1 MSVIQPG
8 CFHGGDEELGSVG
21 IGTGVRHRQNPETG
35 MLQGEVFIRELVAI
49 DGLTAGTIVIGKVT
63 PLAHEIRNDAVECGT
78 LVSEAVLSG
87 TESAEVFGCFRNHV
101 TS

>member
-1 MSVIQPG
+1 
-8 CFHGGDEELGSVG
+8 
-21 IGTGVRHRQNPETG
+21 
-35 MLQGEVFIRELVAI
+35 
-49 DGLTAGTIVIGKVT
+49 
-63 PLAHEIRNDAVECGT
+63 LAHEIRNDAVECGT